1 MGVAASSV
9 AAVETA
15 THTFSDNG
23 FANAQ
28 KNLKLK
34 KKLLL
39 NKLNM

>member
-1 MGVAASSV
+1 MGVAASGV

-23 FANAQ
+23 FENAQ

-39 NKLNM
+39 KQLNI